1 MGSSVMK
8 QFKFFDFHVPVVQL
22 FFVLRK
28 SCKKNVPWS
37 TKTGRR
43 LFYLKFKVKLSHTIR

>member
-28 SCKKNVPWS
+28 SCKKTSLGPPRP
-37 TKTGRR
+37 GGGY
-43 LFYLKFKVKLSHTIR
+43 FI

>member
-1 MGSSVMK
+1 MK

-22 FFVLRK
+22 FFCVKEKLQ
-28 SCKKNVPWS
+28 KNVPWS